1 MPEEKTSLRASQ
13 NIIIE
18 NRKTLTISGVTDVES
33 FNENVI
39 VLYTELGELTVKGR
53 DLRVNKVSI
62 DNGDLFVEGDIG
74 AVIYGSRDKKSA
86 QTFINK
92 LFR

>member
-1 MPEEKTSLRASQ
+1 MAEEKMNQKVNQ

-18 NRKTLTISGVTDVES
+18 NRKAITISGVTVVES
-33 FNENVI
+33 FKETSI
-39 VLYTELGELTVKGR
+39 VLYTKLGELTVKGR

-62 DNGDLFVEGDIG
+62 DNGDLLVEGDIG
-74 AVIYGSRDKKSA
+74 AVIYGSRDRKST
-86 QTFINK
+86 QTLLNK

>member
-1 MPEEKTSLRASQ
+1 MAEEKTNQKVNQ

-18 NRKTLTISGVTDVES
+18 NRKALTISGVTDVES
-33 FNENVI
+33 FNETSI

-62 DNGDLFVEGDIG
+62 DNGDLLVEGDIG
-74 AVIYGSRDKKSA
+74 AVIYGSRDRKST
-86 QTFINK
+86 QTLLNK
-92 LFR
+92 IFR

>member
-1 MPEEKTSLRASQ
+1 MAEEKMNQKVNQ

-18 NRKTLTISGVTDVES
+18 NRKALTISGVTDVES
-33 FNENVI
+33 FNETSI

-62 DNGDLFVEGDIG
+62 DNGDSLVEGDIG
-74 AVIYGSRDKKSA
+74 AVIYGSRDRKST
-86 QTFINK
+86 QTLLNK

>member
-1 MPEEKTSLRASQ
+1 MAEEKMNQKANQ

-18 NRKTLTISGVTDVES
+18 NRKALTISGVTDVES
-33 FNENVI
+33 FNETSI

-62 DNGDLFVEGDIG
+62 DNGDLLVEGDIG
-74 AVIYGSRDKKSA
+74 AVIYGSRDRKST
-86 QTFINK
+86 QTLLNK

>member
-1 MPEEKTSLRASQ
+1 MAEEKTNQKVNQ

-18 NRKTLTISGVTDVES
+18 NRKALTISGVTDVES
-33 FNENVI
+33 FNETSI

-62 DNGDLFVEGDIG
+62 DNGDLLVEGDIG
-74 AVIYGSRDKKSA
+74 AVIYGSRDRKST
-86 QTFINK
+86 QTLLNK

>member
-1 MPEEKTSLRASQ
+1 MAEEKTNKNSSQ

-33 FNENVI
+33 FNETVI

-62 DNGDLFVEGDIG
+62 DNGDLFVEGEIG
-74 AVIYGSRDKKSA
+74 AVIYGRRDKKTA
-86 QTFINK
+86 DTFVTK

>member
-1 MPEEKTSLRASQ
+1 MTDEKTNHNVSQ

-18 NRKTLTISGVTDVES
+18 NRSTLTISGVLDVES
-33 FNENVI
+33 FNENAI
-39 VLYTELGELTVKGR
+39 VLYTELGELVVKGR

-74 AVIYGSRDKKSA
+74 AVVYGSRDKKGP
-86 QTFINK
+86 QNLIGK
-92 LFR
+92 LFK

>member
-1 MPEEKTSLRASQ
+1 MAEEKMNQKVNQ

-18 NRKTLTISGVTDVES
+18 NRKALTISGVTDVES
-33 FNENVI
+33 FNETSI

-62 DNGDLFVEGDIG
+62 DNGDLLVEGDIG
-74 AVIYGSRDKKSA
+74 AVIYGSRDRKST
-86 QTFINK
+86 QTLLNK